1 MIPAE
6 LVVDRDVFSV
16 LRGECEKIIDTRKR
30 IPDFV
35 FRRAFAKYVVVEHSY
50 IWSNDFGAFLSALSA
65 IFADNAVNYMSI
77 DPDPVDCYRSRSGFF
92 GLASFKSSSLV
103 ERYTPAMTLNLGSS
117 LVAGGNVGAFWGSSL
132 QWGIIC
138 DRISWEIAVIA
149 LAKDVDVPEISGF
162 RCMDASQLSVCINND
177 YSWDPAV
184 ASDFN
189 KRFFANYPI

>member
-1 MIPAE
+1 
-6 LVVDRDVFSV
+6 VFSV
-16 LRGECEKIIDTRKR
+16 LRGECEKIIDTRKL

-35 FRRAFAKYVVVEHSY
+35 FRRTFAKYVVVDHNY
-50 IWSNDFGAFLSALSA
+50 ICRSNFGTFLFALSN
-65 IFADNAVNYMSI
+65 IFADKSVNYMNI
-77 DPDPVDCYRSRSGFF
+77 APDPVDCYYSSSGFF
-92 GLASFKSSSLV
+92 GLASFESSSLV
-103 ERYTPAMTLNLGSS
+103 ERYAPVMTLSRELS
-117 LVAGGNVGAFWGSSL
+117 LIVGGNVGAFWGSSL

-162 RCMDASQLSVCINND
+162 RCMDASQLSACINND